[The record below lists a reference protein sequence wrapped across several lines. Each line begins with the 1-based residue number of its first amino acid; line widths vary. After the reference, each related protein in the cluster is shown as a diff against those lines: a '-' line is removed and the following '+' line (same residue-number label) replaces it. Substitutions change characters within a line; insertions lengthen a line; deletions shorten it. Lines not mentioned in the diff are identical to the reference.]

1 MNLYD
6 TLLEKMEGRQYSN
19 YFSCYCPFDQHQSPA
34 LLCYDDGM
42 FVCLSCGKKGS
53 LEYLAKKLSI
63 SSHSLTR
70 SHSTSPVVLPQWRRW
85 EQEHGDLEGIA
96 KFAHKSLKAFP
107 QFQNYFKHR
116 KIYDFSDMGY
126 FGYISG
132 WIVFPVF
139 DRNRKVVDIIVR
151 GTRHKG
157 NTRYVISPSI
167 VGNARNLYVPNY
179 ERVNQA
185 EEVYVVYGICDAW
198 AFEAIGLPC
207 ITGCTGKSLSAE
219 LLQPLGKR
227 FIIVPDDGEE
237 TEAHKLAN
245 KLGWRACVKTLRYED
260 DCKDVDDVRIKFG
273 NEYLKNLLGA

>member
-1 MNLYD
+1 MSLYEN
-6 TLLEKMEGRQYSN
+6 LLEKLDGRQYSN
-19 YFSCYCPFDQHQSPA
+19 YFSCYCVFDQHASPA

-70 SHSTSPVVLPQWRRW
+70 SHSTSSPVVLPQWRKW
-85 EQEHGDLEGIA
+85 EQEYGDLEGIA

-107 QFQNYFKHR
+107 QFQNYFKQR
-116 KIYDFSDMGY
+116 KIDEFINMGR
-126 FGYISG
+126 FGYLDG
-132 WIVFPVF
+132 WYVMPVI
-139 DRNRKVVDIIVR
+139 DKKHNITDIIVR
-151 GTRHKG
+151 ASKHKG
-157 NTRYVISPSI
+157 SSRYVLIGGG
-167 VGNARNLYVPNY
+167 GNTSLYCPNWD
-179 ERVNQA
+179 RVTA
-185 EEVYVVYGICDAW
+185 SEVIYICYGVVDSW
-198 AFEAIGLPC
+198 AFEALGLPC

-245 KLGWRACVKTLRYED
+245 KLGWRGSVKTLRYED
-260 DCKDVDDVRIKFG
+260 DTKDPDSVRITFG

>member
-1 MNLYD
+1 MSLYD
-6 TLLEKMEGRQYSN
+6 NLLEKLEGRQYSN

-63 SSHSLTR
+63 SPHSLTR

-107 QFQNYFKHR
+107 QFQNYFKKR
-116 KIYDFSDMGY
+116 KIDEFITSGS

-132 WIVFPVF
+132 WAVFPVF
-139 DRNRKVVDIIVR
+139 DSKHSVIDIVVR
-151 GTRHKG
+151 GISGKG

-167 VGNARNLYVPNY
+167 VGNDRNLYIPNF
-179 ERVNQA
+179 ERVKQA
-185 EEVYVVYGICDAW
+185 KEVYVVYGICDAW
-198 AFEAIGLPC
+198 AFEAIGLAAV
-207 ITGCTGKSLSAE
+207 TGCTGKSLSAE

-245 KLGWRACVKTLRYED
+245 KLGWRGRVKQLSYPGDT
-260 DCKDVDDVRIKFG
+260 KDPDGIRIAYG
-273 NEYLKNLLGA
+273 NEYLRNMIV

>member
-1 MNLYD
+1 MSLYD
-6 TLLEKMEGRQYSN
+6 NLLEKLEGRQYSN
-19 YFSCYCPFDQHQSPA
+19 YFSCYCIFDQHQSPA
-34 LLCYDDGM
+34 LLVYEDGYN
-42 FVCLSCGKKGS
+42 CLSCGAHGS
-53 LEYLAKKLSI
+53 LEYLNKKI
-63 SSHSLTR
+63 GATYHAPMAQSHKSN
-70 SHSTSPVVLPQWRRW
+70 VLPQWRRW

-107 QFQNYFKHR
+107 QFQNYFKQR
-116 KIYDFSDMGY
+116 KIDEFINMGN

-132 WIVFPVF
+132 WYIFPVI
-139 DRNRKVVDIIVR
+139 DKKHNVSDIIVR
-151 GTRHKG
+151 ASKHKG
-157 NTRYVISPSI
+157 SSKYVLISGG
-167 VGNARNLYVPNY
+167 GNASLYCPNWD
-179 ERVNQA
+179 RVNA
-185 EEVYVVYGICDAW
+185 SEVIYVCYGIVDAW

-245 KLGWRACVKTLRYED
+245 KLGWRGSVKTLRYED
-260 DCKDVDDVRIKFG
+260 DCKDPDSVRIKFG